1 MVLTGVSACLVALGT
16 PAAQAERI
24 REIISYD
31 DVRIEVIA
39 EGRGPTVVLLPSRGR
54 DSRILTILLLLLP
67 APVSTCC
74 GRSRAVLAV
83 QAR

>member
-1 MVLTGVSACLVALGT
+1 MVLMGVSACLVALGT

-24 REIISYD
+24 QEIILYD

-54 DSRILTILLLLLP
+54 DSRSRRPRGI
-67 APVSTCC
+67 APGSTSETT
-74 GRSRAVLAV
+74 SR
-83 QAR
+83 